1 MMEKLDLPK
10 FEEIKTCTCEE
21 DWKKNK
27 KLRRKKKEG
36 TEVGRMEKKRWDQCT
51 NAEIKEKQQVRKFY
65 YCQKRGG
72 DSLRQEGKVLTNF

>member
-1 MMEKLDLPK
+1 M
-10 FEEIKTCTCEE
+10 
-21 DWKKNK
+21 
-27 KLRRKKKEG
+27 
-36 TEVGRMEKKRWDQCT
+36 GRMEKKRWDQCT